1 MMNGADDLY
10 DLDFLA
16 REDLDV
22 FFTELKSKATEVVE
36 ANLRERAEEPMS
48 FLNSLY
54 N

>member
-10 DLDFLA
+10 DLDFQKK
-16 REDLDV
+16 EDLGI
-22 FFTELKSKATEVVE
+22 FAELKSKATEVVE
-36 ANLRERAEEPMS
+36 ANIRERIEEPMS